1 MRGVEKRKRLEWL
14 DGRFGVTV
22 RSTCTT
28 RLALMPGWL
37 QVEKDWVRFAVHVVS
52 FLLADGTFFF
62 LFRPIFLFPCFP
74 FALPYWDRTLPLRGL
89 CMMLFGQTKG
99 YGVSRGFL
107 LMISRRGTK
116 SQTCRKYGIFKD
128 SHRSWLSD
136 AVYSKRTKTP
146 HDR

>member
-62 LFRPIFLFPCFP
+62 FFSVPSFCSHVFLSHYLIGTGFCH
-74 FALPYWDRTLPLRGL
+74 
-89 CMMLFGQTKG
+89 
-99 YGVSRGFL
+99 YGGCV
-107 LMISRRGTK
+107 
-116 SQTCRKYGIFKD
+116 
-128 SHRSWLSD
+128 
-136 AVYSKRTKTP
+136 
-146 HDR
+146 

>member
-1 MRGVEKRKRLEWL
+1 
-14 DGRFGVTV
+14 
-22 RSTCTT
+22 
-28 RLALMPGWL
+28 MPGKGSR
-37 QVEKDWVRFAVHVVS
+37 VEMDWVRFAVHVVS

-62 LFRPIFLFPCFP
+62 FSVPSFCSHIFLSHYLIGTGLCH
-74 FALPYWDRTLPLRGL
+74 LWGL
-89 CMMLFGQTKG
+89 CMMSFGQTKG
-99 YGVSRGFL
+99 YGVLRGFL
-107 LMISRRGTK
+107 LMISRRRMK